1 MLEEYKKIFI
11 ECECGTHLLQVTNDV
26 EIFDSINSVTDK
38 PRVRQ
43 EFELAMFTYGTYH
56 SKPSFWERLR
66 IIWNYLKT
74 GRMYSDQLI
83 LSPDEAKKLADF
95 INENIVPTEKE

>member
-11 ECECGTHLLQVTNDV
+11 ECECGTHLLQVINEVEFLEDTKTNK
-26 EIFDSINSVTDK
+26 T
-38 PRVRQ
+38 RVQQ
-43 EFELAMFTYGTYH
+43 EFDFGMFTYGTYH
-56 SKPSFWERLR
+56 SKPTFWRRLR

-74 GRMYSDQLI
+74 GRMHSDQLI

-95 INENIVPTEKE
+95 INENIVPIERRAQ

>member
-1 MLEEYKKIFI
+1 MQQEPKKLFI
-11 ECECGTHLLQVTNDV
+11 ECECRAHLLLIESDV
-26 EIFDSINSVTDK
+26 EIFDSTNSNTTK

-43 EFELAMFTYGTYH
+43 EFDLAMFTYGTYH
-56 SKPSFWERLR
+56 KKPTFWERLR

-74 GRMYSDQLI
+74 GRMHEDQII

-95 INENIVPTEKE
+95 INDNIVLTEKD